1 MAVIEIDGLTKDYG
15 NGKGIFDVSF
25 SVNKG
30 EVVGFLGSNGAGKTT
45 TIRHLMGFISP
56 QKGRAQIL
64 DMDCFHK
71 ASRVQEQVGYLPG
84 EIAFMDNMSG
94 NEFIQFMVKMKK
106 IENLEYAKELIDY
119 LEIDTQVK
127 IKKMSKGMKQKIGL
141 IIAFMQ
147 NAPILILDEPTTGLD
162 PIMQNK
168 FVELIKREKSSGKT
182 ILMSSHI
189 FEEVENTC
197 DRIVMIKEGKIVADE
212 NIDKIKNNRVKH
224 YEITFSNAESAAAF
238 QGLYPYSKRE
248 GSKVCLSLK
257 GQINELLR
265 RLKEYDIR
273 DINARNQT
281 LEEVFLQYYG
291 EEK

>member
-1 MAVIEIDGLTKDYG
+1 MAVIEIDKLTKDYG
-15 NGKGIFDVSF
+15 NKKGIFDVSF
-25 SVNKG
+25 SVNRG

-64 DMDCFHK
+64 DMDCFCN
-71 ASRVQEQVGYLPG
+71 ASCVQEQVGYLPG

-94 NEFIQFMVKMKK
+94 KEFVEFMAKMKK
-106 IENLEYAKELIDY
+106 IKNLTYARELTEY
-119 LEIDTQVK
+119 LEIDTRVK

-168 FVELIKREKSSGKT
+168 FVELIKREKASGKT

-197 DRIVMIKEGKIVADE
+197 DRIVMIKDGKIVADK
-212 NIDKIKNNRVKH
+212 NIDKIKNNRIKH
-224 YEITFSNAESAAAF
+224 YEITFSSTKSAEAF
-238 QGLYPYSKRE
+238 QGFYSNSKRE
-248 GSKVCLSLK
+248 DNKVCLSLK
-257 GQINELLR
+257 GQINELLCQ
-265 RLKEYDIR
+265 LKEYDIQ

>member
-1 MAVIEIDGLTKDYG
+1 MAVIEIENLTKDYG
-15 NGKGIFDVSF
+15 NKKGIFDVSF
-25 SVNKG
+25 SVKEG

-64 DMDCFHK
+64 NMDCFRN
-71 ASRVQEQVGYLPG
+71 ASCVQMKVGYLPG

-94 NEFIQFMVKMKK
+94 KEFIEFMAKMKK
-106 IENLEYAKELIDY
+106 MKDLTYARELTEY

-147 NAPILILDEPTTGLD
+147 NVPILILDEPTTGLD

-168 FVELIKREKSSGKT
+168 FVELIKREKDAGKT

-197 DRIVMIKEGKIVADE
+197 DRVVMIKDGKLSQM
-212 NIDKIKNNRVKH
+212 KI
-224 YEITFSNAESAAAF
+224 Y
-238 QGLYPYSKRE
+238 
-248 GSKVCLSLK
+248 
-257 GQINELLR
+257 
-265 RLKEYDIR
+265 IR
-273 DINARNQT
+273 
-281 LEEVFLQYYG
+281 
-291 EEK
+291 

>member
-1 MAVIEIDGLTKDYG
+1 MAVIEIENLTKDYG
-15 NGKGIFDVSF
+15 NKKGIFDVSF
-25 SVNKG
+25 SVKEG

-64 DMDCFHK
+64 NMDCFRN
-71 ASRVQEQVGYLPG
+71 ASCVQMKVGYLPG

-94 NEFIQFMVKMKK
+94 KEFIEFMAKMKK
-106 IENLEYAKELIDY
+106 MKDLTYARELTEY

-147 NAPILILDEPTTGLD
+147 NVPILILDEPTTGLD

-168 FVELIKREKSSGKT
+168 FVELIKREKDAGKT

-197 DRIVMIKEGKIVADE
+197 DRVVMIKDGKIVADE
-212 NIDKIKNNRVKH
+212 DIHKIKNNRVKH
-224 YEITFSNAESAAAF
+224 YEITFSDIKSAENF
-238 QGLYPYSKRE
+238 QGLYSDSQRRE
-248 GSKVCLSLK
+248 NTVFLSLK
-257 GQINELLR
+257 NQVDELIKQLNR
-265 RLKEYDIR
+265 YEVQDI
-273 DINARNQT
+273 AVRNQT
-281 LEEVFLQYYG
+281 LEEVFLRYYK

>member
-15 NGKGIFDVSF
+15 NRKGIFNVSF

-45 TIRHLMGFISP
+45 TIRHLMGFINP

-64 DMDCFHK
+64 DMDCFCK
-71 ASRVQEQVGYLPG
+71 ASGVQEQVGYLPG

-94 NEFIQFMVKMKK
+94 NEFIEFMAKMKK
-106 IENLEYAKELIDY
+106 IKDLTYARELIEY
-119 LEIDTQVK
+119 LEIDTRVK
-127 IKKMSKGMKQKIGL
+127 IKKMSKGMKQKIGI

-147 NAPILILDEPTTGLD
+147 NAQILILDEPTTGLD

-168 FVELIKREKSSGKT
+168 FVELIKREKASGKT
-182 ILMSSHI
+182 VLMSSHI

-197 DRIVMIKEGKIVADE
+197 DRVVMIKDGKIVADE
-212 NIDKIKNNRVKH
+212 NIDRIKNNRIKH
-224 YEITFSNAESAAAF
+224 YEITFSNAESAEAF
-238 QGLYPYSKRE
+238 QEFYPNSKWE
-248 GSKVCLSLK
+248 DNKVSLSLK
-257 GQINELLR
+257 GQVNELLC
-265 RLKEYDIR
+265 RLKEYDIQ

-291 EEK
+291 EEE

>member
-15 NGKGIFDVSF
+15 NRKGIFDVSF

-45 TIRHLMGFISP
+45 TIRHLMGFINP

-64 DMDCFHK
+64 DMDCFCE
-71 ASRVQEQVGYLPG
+71 ASGVQEQVGYLPG

-94 NEFIQFMVKMKK
+94 NEFIEFMAKMKK
-106 IENLEYAKELIDY
+106 IKDLTYARELIEY
-119 LEIDTQVK
+119 LEIDTRVK
-127 IKKMSKGMKQKIGL
+127 IKKMSKGMKQKIGI

-147 NAPILILDEPTTGLD
+147 NAQILILDEPTTGLD

-168 FVELIKREKSSGKT
+168 FVELIKREKASGKT
-182 ILMSSHI
+182 VLMSSHI

-197 DRIVMIKEGKIVADE
+197 DRVVMVKDGKIVADE
-212 NIDKIKNNRVKH
+212 KIDRIKNNRIKH
-224 YEITFSNAESAAAF
+224 YEITFSNAESAEAF
-238 QGLYPYSKRE
+238 QEFYPNSKWE
-248 GSKVCLSLK
+248 DNKVSLSLR
-257 GQINELLR
+257 GQVNELLC
-265 RLKEYDIR
+265 RLKEYDIQ

-291 EEK
+291 EEE